1 MPSPC
6 PRRKSNNNNCYCYYY
21 CGLDLRIL
29 VSSERAGQRRN
40 RQGALKA
47 KNKGHWTTPLTETAE
62 RPGPPCSVW
71 ALHLPAVDHYGP
83 SFWGVEELDLADK
96 AQEAGGVAGDAV
108 VGPAGEVEE
117 PQLPDLVVAFL
128 RREGASVPPAAG
140 SASPQWGHKKTT
152 ATRKRERCE
161 KSSEGC
167 RVFGDGASH
176 RVTGL
181 LWSLDPVGYR
191 HIKLFFFFN
200 HYPQPGNRLGA
211 SPCQN
216 SQVEEARQPY
226 R

>member
-1 MPSPC
+1 MGELGLRHRPPTFLSTALTSLVVTKLCLTFFEGTRVRGKGCYSPAT
-6 PRRKSNNNNCYCYYY
+6 S
-21 CGLDLRIL
+21 LQA
-29 VSSERAGQRRN
+29 SSRLPLKESLYSGSAHI
-40 RQGALKA
+40 RQGWL
-47 KNKGHWTTPLTETAE
+47 
-62 RPGPPCSVW
+62 PC
-71 ALHLPAVDHYGP
+71 
-83 SFWGVEELDLADK
+83 
-96 AQEAGGVAGDAV
+96 Q
-108 VGPAGEVEE
+108 
-117 PQLPDLVVAFL
+117 PQTLS
-128 RREGASVPPAAG
+128 SVPPAAG

-191 HIKLFFFFN
+191 HTKLFFFFN

-216 SQVEEARQPY
+216 SQVEEACQPY